1 MIHQWKN
8 ALLAVLRISSSAAAR
23 SFQRSKRRPSG
34 RCMQRSGAGCC
45 QRSSAR
51 FARSHWGYRPCS
63 DVQKAQAVDRWM
75 SVAWH
80 ISNTR
85 TGSDD
90 FCVETLNEAIH
101 PFGAP
106 EIMNMAGSHPLR
118 FASTA
123 SKPIRSRRQW
133 LGLPRKL
140 SKDRGV
146 AHLLMPP
153 GNRKRSANRLSAETG
168 RTVLPAFV
176 WTTGGQR

>member
-23 SFQRSKRRPSG
+23 SFQRSKRRPSDL
-34 RCMQRSGAGCC
+34 CMQRSGAGCC

-63 DVQKAQAVDRWM
+63 DVQKAQAVDRRM
-75 SVAWH
+75 SVAWR
-80 ISNTR
+80 ISDPR

-90 FCVETLNEAIH
+90 FCVETLNESIH

-106 EIMNMAGSHPLR
+106 EIMNMVGSHPLR

-123 SKPIRSRRQW
+123 SKPISSRRQW
-133 LGLPRKL
+133 LGLPQKP

-146 AHLLMPP
+146 AHPLMPP
-153 GNRKRSANRLSAETG
+153 GNRRRSASRPAAGTNRTAP
-168 RTVLPAFV
+168 RAFV